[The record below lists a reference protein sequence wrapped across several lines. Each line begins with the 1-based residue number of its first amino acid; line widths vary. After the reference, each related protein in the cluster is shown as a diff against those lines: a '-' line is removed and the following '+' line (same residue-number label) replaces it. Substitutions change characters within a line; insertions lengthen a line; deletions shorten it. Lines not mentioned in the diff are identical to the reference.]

1 MGRNKK
7 ANKIKKKKEH
17 SAVVNSSVVI
27 YESLKMEKDKVDE
40 ILNTLLQRE
49 RIASNKQ
56 RRQSG
61 ISII

>member
-27 YESLKMEKDKVDE
+27 YESLKMEKDKVYE

>member
-7 ANKIKKKKEH
+7 ANKIKKKRTQC
-17 SAVVNSSVVI
+17 SSVVI

>member
-7 ANKIKKKKEH
+7 ANKIKIKKEH

>member
-49 RIASNKQ
+49 RIASKKQ

>member
-7 ANKIKKKKEH
+7 ANKKKKKEH

>member
-7 ANKIKKKKEH
+7 ANNIIKKKEH

>member
-27 YESLKMEKDKVDE
+27 YESLKMGKDKVDE

-49 RIASNKQ
+49 RIASKKQ

>member
-7 ANKIKKKKEH
+7 ANKIKKKEH

-27 YESLKMEKDKVDE
+27 YESLKMEKDKADE

>member
-1 MGRNKK
+1 MGVTKRQT
-7 ANKIKKKKEH
+7 KKEH

>member
-1 MGRNKK
+1 M
-7 ANKIKKKKEH
+7 
-17 SAVVNSSVVI
+17 NSSVVI

-40 ILNTLLQRE
+40 ILDTLLQRE

>member
-17 SAVVNSSVVI
+17 NAVVNSSVVI

-56 RRQSG
+56 IRQSG